1 MSINARVLDS
11 IQFFPRFVKNRRL
24 TSVAESITV
33 KAMQDMDRPEIRQ
46 MEHFGAARREQ
57 EPRCPVCG
65 AECEWI
71 YRYRGLDAA
80 GCERCLERT
89 DAWKEDACGENR

>member
-1 MSINARVLDS
+1 
-11 IQFFPRFVKNRRL
+11 
-24 TSVAESITV
+24 
-33 KAMQDMDRPEIRQ
+33 